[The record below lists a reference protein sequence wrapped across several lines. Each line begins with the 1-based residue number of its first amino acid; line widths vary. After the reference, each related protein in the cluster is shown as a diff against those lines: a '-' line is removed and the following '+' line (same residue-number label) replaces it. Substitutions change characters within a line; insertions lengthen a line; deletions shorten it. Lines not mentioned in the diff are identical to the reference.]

1 MTSPGDSEEVL
12 SVLEIYKST
21 ENKTL
26 EMVDTISKGCW
37 VNVYAPTEAEINR
50 VAQDADISVDLIK
63 DALDDE
69 ERPRIER
76 DNDQIY
82 IIVDYPYATKDDSG
96 ALIYETIPIG
106 IICTEDCTI
115 TISLKDT
122 PILEDFRRNRIKEF
136 FTFKRTR
143 FALQIL
149 FVISSYYLR
158 FLKQINKKT
167 NDIEREVH
175 QSMKNKELYAF
186 LALEK
191 SLVYFTTSLKSNKV
205 VLDKILRFNY
215 LKMYE
220 EDKDLLEDVIIENT
234 QAIEMAETYSSILN
248 GMMDAFASIISNN
261 LNIVMKF
268 LTSITIILSFPTMVS
283 SFFGMNVKIPFQSNP
298 HAFLLTLIIAFFLS
312 SLTALIF
319 WKKKYF

>member
-1 MTSPGDSEEVL
+1 M
-12 SVLEIYKST
+12 LEIYKSN
-21 ENKTL
+21 EGKAL
-26 EMVDTISKGCW
+26 ESVDVISKGCW
-37 VNVYAPTEAEINR
+37 VNMYAPTEAEINR

-76 DNDQIY
+76 EDGQVY
-82 IIVDYPYATKDDSG
+82 IIVDFPYITHDDSG
-96 ALIYETIPIG
+96 FPFYETIPIG
-106 IICTEDCTI
+106 IVLTDDCLI
-115 TISLKDT
+115 TVSLKDS
-122 PILEDFRRNRIKEF
+122 PIMEDFRKNRVKEF
-136 FTFKRTR
+136 FTFKKTR

-158 FLKQINKKT
+158 YLKQINKKT
-167 NDIEREVH
+167 NEIEREVH
-175 QSMKNKELYAF
+175 QSLKNKELYAF

-220 EDKDLLEDVIIENT
+220 EDKDLLEDVIIEKT
-234 QAIEMAETYSSILN
+234 QAIEMAETYRSILS
-248 GMMDAFASIISNN
+248 GMMNAFASIISNN

-268 LTSITIILSFPTMVS
+268 LTSITIILSFPTMVA
-283 SFFGMNVKIPFQSNP
+283 SFYGMNVDIPFQHVHHSYIAP
-298 HAFLLTLIIAFFLS
+298 LVVSGLLTT
-312 SLTALIF
+312 LTAFIF

>member
-1 MTSPGDSEEVL
+1 M
-12 SVLEIYKST
+12 LEIYKSN
-21 ENKTL
+21 EEREL
-26 EMVDTISKGCW
+26 ELVDVISKGCW
-37 VNVYAPTEAEINR
+37 VNMYAPTEAEINR
-50 VAQDADISVDLIK
+50 VANDAQISVDLIK

-76 DNDQIY
+76 DNGQIY
-82 IIVDYPYATKDDSG
+82 IIVDFPYITQDDSG
-96 ALIYETIPIG
+96 PFYETIPIG
-106 IICTEDCTI
+106 IVLADDCII
-115 TISLKDT
+115 TVSLKDS
-122 PILEDFRRNRIKEF
+122 PIMEEFRRNRIKEF
-136 FTFKRTR
+136 YTFKKTR

-158 FLKQINKKT
+158 YLKQINKKT

-175 QSMKNKELYAF
+175 QSLKNKELYAF

-215 LKMYE
+215 LKMYD
-220 EDKDLLEDVIIENT
+220 EDKELLEDVIIEKT
-234 QAIEMAETYSSILN
+234 QAIEMAETYRSILS
-248 GMMDAFASIISNN
+248 GMMNAFASIISNN

-268 LTSITIILSFPTMVS
+268 LTSITIILSFPTIVS
-283 SFFGMNVKIPFQSNP
+283 SFFGMNVKIPFQNNT
-298 HAFLLTLIIAFFLS
+298 HAFLITLLLACFFS
-312 SLTALIF
+312 SLTAFIF

>member
-1 MTSPGDSEEVL
+1 M
-12 SVLEIYKST
+12 LEIFKST
-21 ENKTL
+21 ETKVL
-26 EMVDTISKGCW
+26 EKVDVISKGCW
-37 VNVYAPTEAEINR
+37 VNMYAPTAEEINR
-50 VAQDADISVDLIK
+50 VSSDAQVDVDILK

-76 DNDQIY
+76 DDGRVY
-82 IIVDYPYATKDDSG
+82 IIVDFPYIVKDETG
-96 ALIYETIPIG
+96 YEGYETIPIG
-106 IICTEDCTI
+106 IILTDECII
-115 TISLKDT
+115 TVSLKDT
-122 PILEDFRRNRIKEF
+122 PILEEFKRNRVKEF
-136 FTFKRTR
+136 FTFKKTR

-158 FLKQINKKT
+158 YLKQINKKT
-167 NDIEREVH
+167 NEIERVVH
-175 QSMKNKELYAF
+175 QSLKNKELYAF

-220 EDKDLLEDVIIENT
+220 EDKDLLEDVIIEKT
-234 QAIEMAETYSSILN
+234 QAIEMAETYRSILS
-248 GMMDAFASIISNN
+248 GMMNAFASIISNN

-268 LTSITIILSFPTMVS
+268 LTSITIILALPTMVA
-283 SFFGMNVKIPFQSNP
+283 SFYGMNVDIPFQHIRHPYVIPLS
-298 HAFLLTLIIAFFLS
+298 ISVFFA
-312 SLTALIF
+312 SLTAFIF

>member
-1 MTSPGDSEEVL
+1 M
-12 SVLEIYKST
+12 LEIYKST
-21 ENKTL
+21 EARVL
-26 EMVDTISKGCW
+26 EKVDVISKGCW
-37 VNVYAPTEAEINR
+37 VNIYAPTAEEINK
-50 VAQDADISVDLIK
+50 VSNDAQVDVDIIK

-76 DNDQIY
+76 DDGRVY
-82 IIVDYPYATKDDSG
+82 IIVDFPYIVHDETGFAV
-96 ALIYETIPIG
+96 YETIPIG
-106 IICTEDCTI
+106 IILTDENII
-115 TISLKDT
+115 TVSLKDS
-122 PILEDFRRNRIKEF
+122 PIIEEFRENRVKEF
-136 FTFKRTR
+136 FTFKKTR

-158 FLKQINKKT
+158 YLKQINKKT
-167 NDIEREVH
+167 NEIERVVH
-175 QSMKNKELYAF
+175 QSLKNKELYAF

-220 EDKDLLEDVIIENT
+220 EDKDLLEDVIIEKT
-234 QAIEMAETYSSILN
+234 QAIEMAETYRSILN
-248 GMMDAFASIISNN
+248 GMMNAFASIISNN

-268 LTSITIILSFPTMVS
+268 LTSITIILSFPTMVFS
-283 SFFGMNVKIPFQSNP
+283 LFGMNVELPFENNP
-298 HAFLLTLIIAFFLS
+298 HGFIFTLIICGLLSTLAAF
-312 SLTALIF
+312 IF

>member
-1 MTSPGDSEEVL
+1 M
-12 SVLEIYKST
+12 LEIFKSN
-21 ENKTL
+21 EERIL
-26 EMVDTISKGCW
+26 EKNDKISKGCW
-37 VNVYAPTEAEINR
+37 VNMYAPTEEEINR
-50 VAQDADISVDLIK
+50 VANDAQISVDLIK

-76 DNDQIY
+76 DNGQIY
-82 IIVDYPYATKDDSG
+82 IIVDYPYITHDESG
-96 ALIYETIPIG
+96 FPIYETIPIG
-106 IICTEDCTI
+106 IVLTDDCII
-115 TISLKDT
+115 TISLKDS
-122 PILEDFRRNRIKEF
+122 PIMEEFRKNRIKEF
-136 FTFKRTR
+136 FTFKKTR

-158 FLKQINKKT
+158 YLKQINKKT
-167 NDIEREVH
+167 NEIEREVH

-220 EDKDLLEDVIIENT
+220 EDKDLLEDVIIEKT
-234 QAIEMAETYSSILN
+234 QAIEMAETYRSILN
-248 GMMDAFASIISNN
+248 GMMNAFASIISNN

-268 LTSITIILSFPTMVS
+268 LTSITIILSFPTMVA
-283 SFFGMNVKIPFQSNP
+283 SFYGMNVNIPFQHSP
-298 HAFLLTLIIAFFLS
+298 HAFFITLMLAGVLS
-312 SLTALIF
+312 CVTGFIF
-319 WKKKYF
+319 WKKQYF

>member
-1 MTSPGDSEEVL
+1 M
-12 SVLEIYKST
+12 LEIFKST
-21 ENKTL
+21 ETKVL
-26 EMVDTISKGCW
+26 EQVNVISKGCW
-37 VNVYAPTEAEINR
+37 INMHAPTQEEINK
-50 VAQDADISVDLIK
+50 VSMDAQVDVDIIR

-76 DNDQIY
+76 DDGRVY
-82 IIVDYPYATKDDSG
+82 IIVDFPYIVHDENGFAG
-96 ALIYETIPIG
+96 YETIPIG
-106 IICTEDCTI
+106 IILTDDCII
-115 TISLKDT
+115 TVSLKDT
-122 PILEDFRRNRIKEF
+122 PILEEFRKNRVKEF
-136 FTFKRTR
+136 FTYKKTR

-158 FLKQINKKT
+158 YLKQINKKT
-167 NDIEREVH
+167 NEIERVVH
-175 QSMKNKELYAF
+175 QSLKNKELFAF

-220 EDKDLLEDVIIENT
+220 EDKDLLEDVIIEKT
-234 QAIEMAETYSSILN
+234 QAIEMAETYRSILT
-248 GMMDAFASIISNN
+248 GMMNAFASIISNN

-268 LTSITIILSFPTMVS
+268 LTSITIILSFPTMVA
-283 SFFGMNVKIPFQSNP
+283 SFYGMNVDIPFQHIKNP
-298 HAFLLTLIIAFFLS
+298 YVVPLVISGFLT
-312 SLTALIF
+312 SLTAFVF

>member
-1 MTSPGDSEEVL
+1 M
-12 SVLEIYKST
+12 LEIFKST
-21 ENKTL
+21 ETKVL
-26 EMVDTISKGCW
+26 EQVEVISKGCW
-37 VNVYAPTEAEINR
+37 VNMYAPTQEEINK
-50 VAQDADISVDLIK
+50 VSLDAQVDVDIIR

-76 DNDQIY
+76 DEGRVY
-82 IIVDYPYATKDDSG
+82 IIVDFPYIVHDENGFAG
-96 ALIYETIPIG
+96 YETIPIG
-106 IICTEDCTI
+106 IILTDDCII
-115 TISLKDT
+115 TVSLKDT
-122 PILEDFRRNRIKEF
+122 PILEEFRKNRVKEF
-136 FTFKRTR
+136 FTYKKTR

-158 FLKQINKKT
+158 YLKQINKKT
-167 NDIEREVH
+167 NEIERVVH
-175 QSMKNKELYAF
+175 QSLKNKELFAF

-220 EDKDLLEDVIIENT
+220 EDKDLLEDVIIEKT
-234 QAIEMAETYSSILN
+234 QAIEMAETYRSILT
-248 GMMDAFASIISNN
+248 GMMNAFASIISNN

-268 LTSITIILSFPTMVS
+268 LTSITIILSFPTMVA
-283 SFFGMNVKIPFQSNP
+283 SFYGMNVDIPFQHIKNP
-298 HAFLLTLIIAFFLS
+298 YVVPLIISGILT
-312 SLTALIF
+312 SLTAFVF

>member
-1 MTSPGDSEEVL
+1 M
-12 SVLEIYKST
+12 LEIFKST
-21 ENKTL
+21 ETKVL
-26 EMVDTISKGCW
+26 EKVDVISKGCW
-37 VNVYAPTEAEINR
+37 VNMYAPTAEEINR
-50 VAQDADISVDLIK
+50 VSSDAQVDVDILK

-76 DNDQIY
+76 DDGRVY
-82 IIVDYPYATKDDSG
+82 IIVDFPYIVKDETG
-96 ALIYETIPIG
+96 YEGYETIPIG
-106 IICTEDCTI
+106 IILTDECLI
-115 TISLKDT
+115 TVSLKDT
-122 PILEDFRRNRIKEF
+122 PILEEFKRNRVKEF
-136 FTFKRTR
+136 FTFKKTR

-158 FLKQINKKT
+158 YLKQINKKT
-167 NDIEREVH
+167 NEIERVVH
-175 QSMKNKELYAF
+175 QSLKNKELYAF

-220 EDKDLLEDVIIENT
+220 EDKDLLEDVIIEKT
-234 QAIEMAETYSSILN
+234 QAIEMAETYRSILS
-248 GMMDAFASIISNN
+248 GMMNAFASIISNN

-268 LTSITIILSFPTMVS
+268 LTSITIILALPTMVA
-283 SFFGMNVKIPFQSNP
+283 SFYGMNVDIPFQHIRHPYVIPLS
-298 HAFLLTLIIAFFLS
+298 ISVFFA
-312 SLTALIF
+312 SLTAFIF

>member
-1 MTSPGDSEEVL
+1 M
-12 SVLEIYKST
+12 LEIYKSN
-21 ENKTL
+21 EGKAL
-26 EMVDTISKGCW
+26 ESVDVISRGCW
-37 VNVYAPTEAEINR
+37 VNMYSPTEAEINR

-76 DNDQIY
+76 DNGQVY
-82 IIVDYPYATKDDSG
+82 IIVDYPYITHDDSG
-96 ALIYETIPIG
+96 FPIYETIPIG
-106 IICTEDCTI
+106 IVLTDDCII
-115 TISLKDT
+115 TVSLKDS
-122 PILEDFRRNRIKEF
+122 PIMEDFRKNRIKEF
-136 FTFKRTR
+136 FTFKKTR

-158 FLKQINKKT
+158 YLKQINKKT
-167 NDIEREVH
+167 NEIEREVH
-175 QSMKNKELYAF
+175 QTLKNKELYAF

-215 LKMYE
+215 IKMYE
-220 EDKDLLEDVIIENT
+220 EDKDLLEDVIIEKT
-234 QAIEMAETYSSILN
+234 QAIEMAETYRSILN
-248 GMMDAFASIISNN
+248 GMMNAFASIISNN

-268 LTSITIILSFPTMVS
+268 LTSITIILSFPTMVA
-283 SFFGMNVKIPFQSNP
+283 SFYGMNVDIPFQHVHHSYIAP
-298 HAFLLTLIIAFFLS
+298 LIISGFLTT
-312 SLTALIF
+312 LTAFIF